1 MPRKSS
7 HGPTML
13 RVKGFTG
20 KAVGVDLYDT
30 KGALSR
36 IIEEAEKTRFKMSE
50 LDSLDFDI
58 VLAML
63 VSRGALETS
72 VDYRSYEIDTD
83 DLWLPGMTHGVVDID
98 EVVVDVQRSTVDPL
112 GLDDVVTHEVILL
125 FPAKILTPRTRSRR

>member
-7 HGPTML
+7 RGPTML

-30 KGALSR
+30 QGALSR
-36 IIEEAEKTRFKMSE
+36 IIAEAEKTRFKLSE

-63 VSRGALETS
+63 LSRGALETS
-72 VDYRSYEIDTD
+72 VDCRSYEVDTD
-83 DLWLPGMTHGVVDID
+83 DLWLPGMTHGVDID

-112 GLDDVVTHEVILL
+112 ALDNVVTHEVILL
-125 FPAKILTPRTRSRR
+125 FPAKTLTPRTRSRR